1 MYKNLKSQLT
11 GNEVEHEFANFENLG
26 NKEKINLNEG
36 NNVNKNVKKVC
47 CATS

>member
-11 GNEVEHEFANFENLG
+11 GSEIEDEVANFENLG
-26 NKEKINLNEG
+26 NKEKIHLNDGG
-36 NNVNKNVKKVC
+36 NENKNDKKKC